1 MSSVIIADDYA
12 ELRSLV
18 AAFLDAY
25 SPVKVIGEAKH
36 GSEAVEMVE
45 QLKPQI
51 VLMDILMPVMDG
63 LTATRLIKERH
74 PHVFVILYSGGDDEE
89 NIRKSKEAGAD
100 LYLTKPLDLEKLVVQ
115 IKRLLS
121 PANNG

>member
-1 MSSVIIADDYA
+1 LSSVIIADDYA

-45 QLKPQI
+45 QHKPQI

-63 LTATRLIKERH
+63 LTARH

-100 LYLTKPLDLEKLVVQ
+100 LYLTKPLDLEKLVLQ
-115 IKRLLS
+115 INELLS
-121 PANNG
+121 PASNG